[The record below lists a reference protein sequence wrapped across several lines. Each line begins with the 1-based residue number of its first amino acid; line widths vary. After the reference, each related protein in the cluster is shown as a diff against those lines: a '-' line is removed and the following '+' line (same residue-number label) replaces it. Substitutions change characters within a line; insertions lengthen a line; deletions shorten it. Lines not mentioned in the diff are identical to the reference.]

1 MSHHEFQFFRRRPG
15 AGDSES
21 SAAPSFI
28 NGAPAAS
35 EGLIL
40 VPSLAASEG
49 FMSTPSSAASEDLAS
64 AGTDDLAS
72 AVVCAMIASLG
83 FFRASPSASGAEAGV
98 NTFTDSIT
106 ASSKLAILLLFE
118 VIAAIFDTFGSSVS
132 CNELKAFSC
141 FAAIFDFGY
150 SVDSILASAGAE

>member
-1 MSHHEFQFFRRRPG
+1 MC
-15 AGDSES
+15 S
-21 SAAPSFI
+21 SDLSFSNI
-28 NGAPAAS
+28 NGAPAYS

-40 VPSLAASEG
+40 VPSLV
-49 FMSTPSSAASEDLAS
+49 ASEDLAS

-150 SVDSILASAGAE
+150 SVDILASAGAE